1 MYIPTDDCKP
11 SLTESTSSQTSE
23 VQTSSQQVKSPTEV
37 NIEKIATKSLPAI
50 EEETK
55 TISFS
60 EKSTKFSK
68 GRFLCSYNRGDL
80 KTSILQTNDLQKRIY
95 IKLNE
100 KIGDKFINKT
110 KKLWIKVCS
119 QSESES
125 LVKLTLSC
133 ENKTVDILNDKT
145 LSKKSQ
151 DYQEV
156 KIELDKNK
164 MKLDGLNKLLTNIK
178 KRTYADKIKE
188 LELLKELD
196 KPIINIDNFLL
207 SFEQFL
213 EKYQEID
220 VEKLTT
226 EDIEFLKKEHSE
238 LEKGY
243 NDLKKILPGTI
254 QRLNQ
259 NVKLTK
265 GGLQKNIETVL
276 KGINTALQGQEVKNL
291 DDSINQFKVIK
302 TSIKEASEAYP
313 GKLNQVQQE
322 VDEICPRYM
331 KLFQEIEEGNLERYP
346 DFIHEIK
353 EILLNVS
360 HDPVAYKDALQTLS
374 DKVIP
379 SIQSQVL
386 GITNELR
393 ERLNRKKDVEIITI
407 DDCIALKTYIEDYLK
422 PLLALTEPMATE
434 KAPVFEDQFKNLFNL
449 LPNSGKEMTAQE
461 IVSKINSFS
470 SPEGSLRVYRNFIN
484 KNLAGIKKELN
495 QETKIKKEIEDLT
508 NLLKE
513 LKGKKADILESF
525 FNELME
531 KEKNKISELLTG
543 GVEQVQN
550 FVDIFLG
557 HYLVHSQERFPKLLE
572 SHRDFA
578 VRVSDM
584 FELVKDHLSEE
595 QLGEIKLVLNDFLTH
610 HITNQTGEIEESL
623 GTSLHQNQKS
633 SEKVTKPAKP
643 LYRKVQGA
651 HEFGDDFSIKCQHV
665 CKQVEALLPWLFG
678 KGFVASP
685 QAAHLVP
692 FPGIVSWDVSYL
704 STLFKTRLGLD
715 LSQKEIENR
724 LELFNKNV
732 EPFLKTVQANEKVDQ
747 EMVKNLLQE
756 KFDNKEINDNFYFIY
771 TNLILLSHL
780 SSLEMSE
787 TRHLPEFFNQT
798 MDKFSESEIKYNSD
812 GSRGYKVLLGEAFI
826 DLLTYPKES
835 LLNPQS
841 ALSKKHIEYLQATLD
856 TVSERLK
863 QLADEKLQNRALKP
877 IELVECHALHS
888 IYLGVKNLYTQIKLA
903 DSDEDFLNK
912 ERNIIKNTEAIL
924 SRD

>member
-23 VQTSSQQVKSPTEV
+23 VQTSSQQVKSPTEE
-37 NIEKIATKSLPAI
+37 NIEKIATKSLPAT

-80 KTSILQTNDLQKRIY
+80 KTSILQTNELQKRIY

-100 KIGDKFINKT
+100 KIGNKFINKT

-119 QSESES
+119 QSELES

-145 LSKKSQ
+145 LSKISRE
-151 DYQEV
+151 YQEV
-156 KIELDKNK
+156 QTELDEKK
-164 MKLDGLNKLLTNIK
+164 MELKDLNERLTNIK
-178 KRTYADKIKE
+178 KRPYADKIKE
-188 LELLKELD
+188 LELLEKLD
-196 KPIINIDNFLL
+196 SPIKTIDAFLL
-207 SFEQFL
+207 KFEQFL

-220 VEKLTT
+220 VKKLTT
-226 EDIEFLKKEHSE
+226 EEIEFLKKEHSE
-238 LEKGY
+238 LEEGY

-254 QRLNQ
+254 QTLSKH
-259 NVKLTK
+259 VKSIK
-265 GGLQKNIETVL
+265 GGLPQKIETIL
-276 KGINTALQGQEVKNL
+276 NGINTALQGEEVENL
-291 DDSINQFKVIK
+291 DDSIKQFKTIK
-302 TSIKEASEAYP
+302 TSFEEALAVYS
-313 GKLNQVQQE
+313 GKLNQVRQE
-322 VDEICPRYM
+322 VDETCPRYM
-331 KLFQEIEEGNLERYP
+331 KIFQEIKEGNLERYP
-346 DFIHEIK
+346 DFIQEIK
-353 EILLNVS
+353 KILINDS
-360 HDPVAYKDALQTLS
+360 RDPVAYKDALQTLAAN
-374 DKVIP
+374 VIP

-407 DDCIALKTYIEDYLK
+407 DDCLALKTYIEDYLK
-422 PLLALTEPMATE
+422 PLLALTEPMANG
-434 KAPVFEDQFKNLFNL
+434 KAPVFEELFKNLFNL

-461 IVSKINSFS
+461 IVSKLNSFLF
-470 SPEGSLRVYRNFIN
+470 PEDFLRVYQNFIN
-484 KNLAGIKKELN
+484 KNVAEIEKELN

-513 LKGKKADILESF
+513 LKAKKADILESF
-525 FNELME
+525 FNKLME
-531 KEKNKISELLTG
+531 KEKNNISELLTG
-543 GVEQVQN
+543 GVEQVKK

-623 GTSLHQNQKS
+623 GTSLHQSQKS

-651 HEFGDDFSIKCQHV
+651 HEFGDEFSIKCQHV

-704 STLFKTRLGLD
+704 STLFKTRL
-715 LSQKEIENR
+715 
-724 LELFNKNV
+724 
-732 EPFLKTVQANEKVDQ
+732 
-747 EMVKNLLQE
+747 
-756 KFDNKEINDNFYFIY
+756 
-771 TNLILLSHL
+771 
-780 SSLEMSE
+780 
-787 TRHLPEFFNQT
+787 
-798 MDKFSESEIKYNSD
+798 
-812 GSRGYKVLLGEAFI
+812 
-826 DLLTYPKES
+826 
-835 LLNPQS
+835 
-841 ALSKKHIEYLQATLD
+841 
-856 TVSERLK
+856 
-863 QLADEKLQNRALKP
+863 
-877 IELVECHALHS
+877 
-888 IYLGVKNLYTQIKLA
+888 
-903 DSDEDFLNK
+903 
-912 ERNIIKNTEAIL
+912 
-924 SRD
+924 